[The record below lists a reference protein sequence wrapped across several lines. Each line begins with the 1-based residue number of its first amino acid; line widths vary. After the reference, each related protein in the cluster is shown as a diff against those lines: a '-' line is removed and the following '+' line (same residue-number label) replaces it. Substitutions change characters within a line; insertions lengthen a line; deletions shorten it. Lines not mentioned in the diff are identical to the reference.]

1 MTDMIEKDLKKP
13 ARYTIASIVQQV
25 KDYGVPASALDY
37 FGLDPD
43 HTTIST
49 LHRKE
54 KELEHL
60 RSCLMDDIRRYIYQ
74 FYARLEK
81 APLAFKHL
89 VINCRIGLSSTDLNA
104 VTTRLGDVKV
114 MQSFNGA
121 PVMERCKWDWD
132 NAQVKIDKRSI
143 FIEGKRREKDCLD
156 ISITTFPDNYGST
169 DDAHYS
175 MPVDFLDPNYD
186 YSSDPDFK
194 DIESDLKVDSVYDEV
209 FRHNHLEEE
218 RELLKVIA
226 SNKEVMKGLVKAI
239 GKDKVKALRDYIED

>member
-25 KDYGVPASALDY
+25 KDYGVAVGALDY
-37 FGLDPD
+37 FRLDPD

-49 LHRKE
+49 LRRKE

-60 RSCLMDDIRRYIYQ
+60 RGCLMDDIRRYIYQ

-81 APLAFKHL
+81 APLAFKYL
-89 VINCRIGLSSTDLNA
+89 VTNCRVGLNSTDLNA
-104 VTTRLGDVKV
+104 VTARLGDVKI

-218 RELLKVIA
+218 RELLKVIT

-239 GKDKVKALRDYIED
+239 GKDKVKALRDYIA

>member
-1 MTDMIEKDLKKP
+1 
-13 ARYTIASIVQQV
+13 
-25 KDYGVPASALDY
+25 
-37 FGLDPD
+37 
-43 HTTIST
+43 
-49 LHRKE
+49 
-54 KELEHL
+54 
-60 RSCLMDDIRRYIYQ
+60 MDDIRRYIYQ

-104 VTTRLGDVKV
+104 VAARLGDVKV
-114 MQSFNGA
+114 MQSFNGT

-186 YSSDPDFK
+186 YASDPDFK